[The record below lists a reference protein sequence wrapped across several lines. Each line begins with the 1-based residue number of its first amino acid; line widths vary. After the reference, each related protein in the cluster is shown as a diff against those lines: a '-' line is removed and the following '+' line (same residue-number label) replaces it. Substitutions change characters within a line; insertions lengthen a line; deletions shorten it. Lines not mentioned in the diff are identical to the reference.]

1 MSDKAKKGLKLA
13 GYAAVI
19 LLTAFILYH
28 LFKDSYKEIAAQLNK
43 TNIWMLLLMILLGNM
58 YYIIDAIMYSYLL
71 KKDGTPVNMLRCIA
85 VSYMGI
91 FFNVTTFGAGIKP
104 GQVVYLHNKGI
115 NVGRACAITTMP
127 YVFHKTVIVGY
138 AVIMLLFNNAF
149 VMRNFSSTFGYIY
162 IGAAINIVIIT
173 GIILICAAEWFHKL
187 AMKLLDKILKKEKFT
202 PFKNKIKNQVEALR
216 EGTKNIIKSPAAWI
230 SFTVINMIKMSCWY
244 VIPIIAIYAAGG
256 SLGGVTVAQAITVTA
271 LMQLIMG
278 VIPTSGGVGS
288 LEVVFSLLF
297 AAVFGKVMAGS
308 SMVLYR
314 ISTYY
319 IPFLISVIIML
330 AVGKDMKS
338 KKKAGGSE

>member
-1 MSDKAKKGLKLA
+1 
-13 GYAAVI
+13 
-19 LLTAFILYH
+19 
-28 LFKDSYKEIAAQLNK
+28 
-43 TNIWMLLLMILLGNM
+43 
-58 YYIIDAIMYSYLL
+58 
-71 KKDGTPVNMLRCIA
+71 
-85 VSYMGI
+85 
-91 FFNVTTFGAGIKP
+91 
-104 GQVVYLHNKGI
+104 
-115 NVGRACAITTMP
+115 
-127 YVFHKTVIVGY
+127 
-138 AVIMLLFNNAF
+138 
-149 VMRNFSSTFGYIY
+149 
-162 IGAAINIVIIT
+162 
-173 GIILICAAEWFHKL
+173 
-187 AMKLLDKILKKEKFT
+187 
-202 PFKNKIKNQVEALR
+202 
-216 EGTKNIIKSPAAWI
+216 
-230 SFTVINMIKMSCWY
+230 MIKMSCWY